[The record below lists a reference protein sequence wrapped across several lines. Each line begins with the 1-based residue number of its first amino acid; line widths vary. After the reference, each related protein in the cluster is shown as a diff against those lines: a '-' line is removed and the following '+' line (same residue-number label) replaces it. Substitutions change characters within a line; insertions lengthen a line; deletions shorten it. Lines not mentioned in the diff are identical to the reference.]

1 MTSGSGPS
9 SVATPWGSGAT
20 QHFFSL
26 TPDPILRAVEA
37 LGLRCTG
44 RCLPLNSMENRVYE
58 VELDLDDPSAIKS
71 PSDRFVIVKF
81 YRPGRWTKEQIQDE
95 HDFLF
100 DLEDADIPVVAPR
113 RDADGKSVHLFAE
126 LQLLYCIFPK
136 IGGRSPDEL
145 DDEQA
150 ERIGRLL
157 ARMHGIG
164 ALKDATHRVRLTP
177 QTYGIDNLKW
187 LVDSGTL
194 PIEAKERYSRVVES
208 ICRISEP
215 WFKLAKTQRIHGD
228 GHLGNL
234 LWGSS
239 GPFWVDF
246 DDMVVGPPIQD
257 LWLMI
262 PGRDDWAKQKM
273 RAVLRGY
280 EMMKPFDRT
289 TLRLIEP
296 LRALRFVHFAAWIGK
311 RWDDPS
317 FPRGFPNYGTPRWW
331 QEQTRDLEEQLA
343 VMQENPWT

>member
-1 MTSGSGPS
+1 MSNQPSAVGS
-9 SVATPWGSGAT
+9 TPWGSGAT
-20 QHFFSL
+20 QHFFTL
-26 TPDPILRAVEA
+26 TPDHILRAVEA
-37 LGLRCTG
+37 SGLRCTG

-58 VELDLDDPSAIKS
+58 VELDLDDPSAVRN
-71 PSDRFVIVKF
+71 PSDRFVVVKF
-81 YRPGRWTKEQIQDE
+81 YRPGRWSKEQIQDE
-95 HDFLF
+95 HNFLF
-100 DLEDADIPVVAPR
+100 DLEEADIPVVAPK
-113 RDADGKSVHLFAE
+113 RDADGVSVYLFDE

-145 DDEQA
+145 DDEQS

-164 ALKDATHRVRLTP
+164 ALKDAPHRVRLNT
-177 QTYGIDNLKW
+177 QTYGVDNLKW

-194 PIEAKERYSRVVES
+194 PAEERDRFSRVVEN

-215 WFKLAKTQRIHGD
+215 WFTAAKSQRIHGD

-234 LWGSS
+234 LWGSH

-246 DDMVVGPPIQD
+246 DDMVVGPPVQD
-257 LWLMI
+257 LWLMV
-262 PGRDDWAKQKM
+262 PGRDDWAKGKM

-311 RWDDPS
+311 RWEDPS

-343 VMQENPWT
+343 VMQENPWV